1 MFNGNEGSVI
11 TLAQAEDFTQNY
23 ANTVSGSAVKGIM
36 FGKNHIEDI
45 LAQEDCVGIR
55 SYFAIVAAGG
65 ELTQVWVGV
74 DANEDDLENGIVLE
88 TAIPCPPICSS
99 GRLPKG
105 KAKG

>member
-1 MFNGNEGSVI
+1 MFNGNEGEVI
-11 TLAQAEDFTQNY
+11 TLALAEDFTQNY
-23 ANTVSGSAVKGIM
+23 ANTVSGTAVKGIM
-36 FGKNHIEDI
+36 FGINHIESI
-45 LAQEDCVGIR
+45 LAQEGCVGIR
-55 SYFAIVAAGG
+55 SYFAIVADGG

-74 DANEDDLENGIVLE
+74 DADQNDLENGIMLE